1 MKLTITIVLLIISVI
16 IIAISLIM
24 SPDSNGFSGA
34 LVGSGDLEL
43 FKTSK
48 ERGIKKVLKYSM
60 FTLGIALIV
69 LAVVLR
75 FVMKDPAGSGFPG
88 LI

>member
-1 MKLTITIVLLIISVI
+1 MTFKILAIVMLIIAFVVVV
-16 IIAISLIM
+16 ASLMM

-48 ERGIKKVLKYSM
+48 ERGSKKILKWVMVCS
-60 FTLGIALIV
+60 GIILMILALTFWV
-69 LAVVLR
+69 LAN
-75 FVMKDPAGSGFPG
+75 KQ
-88 LI
+88 

>member
-1 MKLTITIVLLIISVI
+1 MDVRAILSIILVIISAGILVI
-16 IIAISLIM
+16 SMLM

-48 ERGIKKVLKYSM
+48 ERGFKKVLKWSM
-60 FTLGIALIV
+60 VFL
-69 LAVVLR
+69 
-75 FVMKDPAGSGFPG
+75 G
-88 LI
+88 LILLILSIVCWALVK